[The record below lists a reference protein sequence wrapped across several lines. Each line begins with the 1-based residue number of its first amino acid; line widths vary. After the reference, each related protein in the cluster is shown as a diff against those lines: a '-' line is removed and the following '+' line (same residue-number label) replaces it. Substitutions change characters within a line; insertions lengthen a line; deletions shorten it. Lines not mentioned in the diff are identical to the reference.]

1 MMDDHGSKRKKK
13 KKRGKSLIFKNFF
26 KPATPGDDSS
36 SGSGRKALASDDN
49 LIYCDV
55 SGNCIDPDIKK
66 SSSSRMSRIFKAV
79 LFDTAV
85 KKKIHGN
92 DSSETPNESQSSS
105 PVRDDKIEDIQ
116 KIQKIEKID
125 DSINVKKSDVVKID
139 KIEKNDGNPIN
150 EIEKNSNS
158 EVDRSIQLPLPSKPV
173 ETPVP
178 SSTITTG
185 SQTLTERKVNAID
198 KKPPLPSNPRPSAKP
213 IPAEESKQVTSNNPP
228 LFILV
233 GFLVVVVVLWK
244 IYAAITGG
252 SSDVAIVGDEL

>member
-1 MMDDHGSKRKKK
+1 MDDHGSKRKKK

-26 KPATPGDDSS
+26 KPATSGDDPS

-49 LIYCDV
+49 LVYCDV
-55 SGNCIDPDIKK
+55 SGNCVDPDIKK

-105 PVRDDKIEDIQ
+105 PVRDDKIKDIGQNIQ
-116 KIQKIEKID
+116 KIDD
-125 DSINVKKSDVVKID
+125 DSINVNKSDVMKID
-139 KIEKNDGNPIN
+139 KIEKNNGNSIN

-158 EVDRSIQLPLPSKPV
+158 NVDRSIQPPLPSKPD
-173 ETPVP
+173 ETPVT

-185 SQTLTERKVNAID
+185 SQTLTERKVNAVD
-198 KKPPLPSNPRPSAKP
+198 KKPPLPSNPRPPVKP
-213 IPAEESKQVTSNNPP
+213 IMAEESKQVASNNPP

-244 IYAAITGG
+244 IYSAITGG